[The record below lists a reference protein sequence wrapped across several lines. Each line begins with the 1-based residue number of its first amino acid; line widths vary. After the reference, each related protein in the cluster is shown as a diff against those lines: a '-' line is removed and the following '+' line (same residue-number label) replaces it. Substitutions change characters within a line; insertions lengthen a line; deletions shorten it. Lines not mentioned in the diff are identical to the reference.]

1 MLNNLEWYKDM
12 GFLEFLRDV
21 GKYARMG
28 PMMAKESVKR
38 RLASEEGISFTEF
51 SYQLLQGYDFVHLH
65 RHHGVNVQV
74 GGSDQWGNI
83 TAGTDLLR
91 KLPGGAELEAGGGGG
106 GEGGGGGAFG
116 VTFPLLLTADGKKF
130 GKSEGGAVWLGADKL
145 SPYRFYQYLFRTPD
159 ADVTKF
165 LRMLTFLDLGEIEAL
180 EQTMERGEDYRPNTA
195 QRLLAEEVTR
205 FVHGEAGVE
214 LAQKATAALAPGSKA
229 DLDAET
235 LAALAEELPTS
246 ALGAAEV
253 VGAPVAEVLAKCGLQ
268 PSKGAARRL
277 IKGGGVRLNN
287 RRVESDEEVVG
298 ATDVLQSSAGELMLV
313 AAGKKNKHIVRV
325 ARGAVAA

>member
-1 MLNNLEWYKDM
+1 M
-12 GFLEFLRDV
+12 
-21 GKYARMG
+21 
-28 PMMAKESVKR
+28 
-38 RLASEEGISFTEF
+38 
-51 SYQLLQGYDFVHLH
+51 
-65 RHHGVNVQV
+65 
-74 GGSDQWGNI
+74 
-83 TAGTDLLR
+83 
-91 KLPGGAELEAGGGGG
+91 
-106 GEGGGGGAFG
+106 
-116 VTFPLLLTADGKKF
+116 TFPLLLTADGKKF